1 MARRRSRK
9 SLALVARKSRRARRM
24 RRNPGYGMAL
34 SRAGS
39 MKLAGI
45 PVLPVAGFG
54 LLGYGLYNSP
64 DVMDTLTRPIV
75 IGGAVAGGLV
85 AYKYGKG

>member
-1 MARRRSRK
+1 MARRKSRK
-9 SLALVARKSRRARRM
+9 PAALVLHKKSRRAR

-54 LLGYGLYNSP
+54 LSATASTTARTSATP
-64 DVMDTLTRPIV
+64 
-75 IGGAVAGGLV
+75 
-85 AYKYGKG
+85 